1 MRKLL
6 VLPLLLTALNADY
19 QTMLFH
25 GHANHLEAHNE
36 NGTKFNEMNYGI
48 GYQYAF
54 RNESNHFYTVSGNF
68 ITDSYS
74 NPFPFLTAA
83 YNYSLLDGNYGQLSA
98 NATAILGLRY
108 SEDRESSK
116 GVFGVVPGFTY
127 KYDKYSVN
135 YNFSPTVDTS
145 TTNGRTTGF
154 HYISLGYE
162 F

>member
-1 MRKLL
+1 
-6 VLPLLLTALNADY
+6 
-19 QTMLFH
+19 MLFH
-25 GHANHLEAHNE
+25 GHANHLVSKNE
-36 NGTKFNEMNYGI
+36 QGTEFNEANFGI

-54 RNESNHFYTVSGNF
+54 ADETKHFYTVSGNF
-68 ITDSYS
+68 IKDSYS

-83 YNYSLLDGNYGQLSA
+83 YNYNLVDNDYGQLSA

-108 SEDRESSK
+108 SEDRGSSK
-116 GVFGVVPGFTY
+116 GIFGVVPGLTY

-145 TTNGRTTGF
+145 TSNGRTTGF
-154 HYISLGYE
+154 HYFSVGYE